1 MQSGFIAASR
11 FRATSATPSPASKV
25 RSDIFPSILK
35 FVIDRFC
42 HASSDYWP
50 RAGYKFMI
58 LFGPGVV
65 LAME

>member
-11 FRATSATPSPASKV
+11 FRVTSATPSPASKV
-25 RSDIFPSILK
+25 RNDIFPSILK
-35 FVIDRFC
+35 FVVDRFYL
-42 HASSDYWP
+42 APSDYWA